1 MAETQR
7 SIKVTLLSGD
17 CISFIAND
25 ISISENSDLILKTEN
40 GDGVAVFSSNQWI
53 SAIVVDRTLND
64 KHNPML
70 SKPIEE
76 KIYVQGP

>member
-25 ISISENSDLILKTEN
+25 ISISENSDLILKKSD
-40 GDGVAVFSSNQWI
+40 GDGVAVFASNQWI
-53 SAIVVDRTLND
+53 SAIVIEQVLNNEEMYL
-64 KHNPML
+64 K
-70 SKPIEE
+70 E